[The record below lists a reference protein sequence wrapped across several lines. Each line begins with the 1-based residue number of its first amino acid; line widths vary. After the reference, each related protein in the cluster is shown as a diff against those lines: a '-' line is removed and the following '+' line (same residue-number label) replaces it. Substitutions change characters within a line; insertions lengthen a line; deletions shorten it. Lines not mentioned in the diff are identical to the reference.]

1 MKMCATTK
9 KILGIEIHNWGKAI
23 VGLLMAIAAGSVA
36 YANIKKTGELNS
48 AAIAAHIAKSEARMN
63 KQDDRI
69 RIIENSTLVM
79 STNIQWI
86 RQNLEDGRIYKRSNR
101 PRS

>member
-1 MKMCATTK
+1 MCATTRK
-9 KILGIEIHNWGKAI
+9 VLGIEIHNWGKAI
-23 VGLLMAIAAGSVA
+23 VGLFMAIAAGSIA

-48 AAIAAHIAKSEARMN
+48 VAIATHIAKSEARMD
-63 KQDDRI
+63 KQDERI
-69 RIIENSTLVM
+69 RIIENKTLVM

-86 RQNLEDGRIYKRSNR
+86 RENLENGRIYKRSQR